1 VKNHEDSVV
10 SRGSLS
16 EIHKEIIEEMIS
28 ESLKKA
34 AKSMEQMLRIRVNPK
49 LIQYGEGYLKPLHEF
64 DDLGRFKV
72 NLMKVA
78 FKGEINGA
86 FYFVI
91 NSHEMDLINQVNLP
105 DDITY
110 SRSSEHKMMR
120 NDFMAEIENLIAN
133 MSIAALSEFLG
144 VEVTGEV
151 PIVRNMKGE
160 LVNAYL
166 ENENEQN
173 QTGFFV
179 RSTLNGVVVN
189 IAPHFLWMIDEN
201 FVRITKLNTVA

>member
-1 VKNHEDSVV
+1 
-10 SRGSLS
+10 
-16 EIHKEIIEEMIS
+16 
-28 ESLKKA
+28 
-34 AKSMEQMLRIRVNPK
+34 MEQMLKIRVEPD
-49 LIQYGEGYLKPLHEF
+49 LVQFGEGQLRNIRDF

-78 FKGEINGA
+78 FHGEINGA

-91 NSHEMDLINQVNLP
+91 NNHEMDLINSVCLP
-105 DDITY
+105 DNITS
-110 SRSSEHKMMR
+110 SRNSHTKMMKH
-120 NDFMAEIENLIAN
+120 DFMSEIENLIAN

-144 VEVTGEV
+144 VQVIGEV

-173 QTGFFV
+173 KTGFFV
-179 RSTLNGVVVN
+179 NSTLNGTMVN
-189 IAPHFLWMIDEN
+189 ITPHFLWMIDDN
-201 FVRITKLNTVA
+201 FIRITKLNTVS

>member
-1 VKNHEDSVV
+1 M
-10 SRGSLS
+10 SRGNLS
-16 EIHKEIIEEMIS
+16 ELHLEIIEEMIE

-34 AKSMEQMLRIRVNPK
+34 AQSMEQMLRIRVNPD
-49 LIQYGEGYLKPLHEF
+49 LIQFGEGELKPLHEF

-86 FYFVI
+86 FYFII
-91 NSHEMDLINQVNLP
+91 NSHEMDLINQVCLP
-105 DDITY
+105 EGMTH
-110 SRSSEHKMMR
+110 SRASHDKMMR
-120 NDFMAEIENLIAN
+120 HDFMAEIENLIAN
-133 MSIAALSEFLG
+133 MSMAALSDFLG

-173 QTGFFV
+173 QTAFFV
-179 RSTLNGVVVN
+179 KSTLDGIVVN
-189 IAPHFLWMIDEN
+189 IQPHFLWMIDDN

>member
-1 VKNHEDSVV
+1 M
-10 SRGSLS
+10 SRGNLS
-16 EIHKEIIEEMIS
+16 GIHLEIIEEMII
-28 ESLKKA
+28 ESLAKA
-34 AKSMEQMLRIRVNPK
+34 AQSMEQMLRIRVNPK
-49 LIQYGEGYLKPLHEF
+49 LIQFGEGILKPLHEF

-91 NSHEMDLINQVNLP
+91 NSHEMDLINQVCLP
-105 DDITY
+105 EDITH
-110 SRSSEHKMMR
+110 SRASHHKMMR
-120 NDFMAEIENLIAN
+120 NDFMSEIENLIAN

-144 VEVTGEV
+144 VEVIGEV

-160 LVNAYL
+160 LVNSYL

-173 QTGFFV
+173 KTGFFV
-179 RSTLNGVVVN
+179 KSTLNGAVVN
-189 IAPHFLWMIDEN
+189 ISPHFLWMIDEN

>member
-1 VKNHEDSVV
+1 M
-10 SRGSLS
+10 SRGNLS
-16 EIHKEIIEEMIS
+16 EVHLKIIEEMIS

-34 AKSMEQMLRIRVNPK
+34 AKSMEEMLKIRVNHE
-49 LIQYGEGYLKPLHEF
+49 LIQYGEGILKPLHEF

-78 FKGEINGA
+78 FNGEINGA

-91 NSHEMDLINQVNLP
+91 NSPEMDLINQVCLP
-105 DDITY
+105 EDAAR
-110 SRSSEHKMMR
+110 SRASHHKEMR
-120 NDFMAEIENLIAN
+120 NDFMSEIENLIAN

-144 VEVTGEV
+144 VEVFGEV
-151 PIVRNMKGE
+151 PIIRNMKGE
-160 LVNAYL
+160 LVNSYL

-173 QTGFFV
+173 ETAFFV
-179 RSTLNGVVVN
+179 KSTLNGKVVN

-201 FVRITKLNTVA
+201 FVRITKLNTVS

>member
-1 VKNHEDSVV
+1 M
-10 SRGSLS
+10 
-16 EIHKEIIEEMIS
+16 IIE
-28 ESLKKA
+28 SLRKA
-34 AKSMEQMLRIRVNPK
+34 AASMEQMLRIRVKPEI
-49 LIQYGEGYLKPLHEF
+49 IQFGEGMLKPLHEF

-78 FKGEINGA
+78 FRGEINGA

-91 NSHEMDLINQVNLP
+91 NSHEMDLINQVCLP
-105 DDITY
+105 DDIRH
-110 SRSSEHKMMR
+110 SRSSHHKLMR
-120 NDFMAEIENLIAN
+120 NDFMSEIENLIAN

-144 VEVTGEV
+144 VQVIGEV

-173 QTGFFV
+173 HTAFFLK
-179 RSTLNGVVVN
+179 STLNGAVVN

>member
-1 VKNHEDSVV
+1 
-10 SRGSLS
+10 
-16 EIHKEIIEEMIS
+16 MIT
-28 ESLKKA
+28 ESLNKA
-34 AKSMEQMLRIRVNPK
+34 ARSMEQMLRIRVKPN
-49 LIQYGEGYLKPLHEF
+49 LIQFGEGVLKPLHEF
-64 DDLGRFKV
+64 DELGRFKV

-105 DDITY
+105 GDVAH
-110 SRSSEHKMMR
+110 SRSSHHKMMR
-120 NDFMAEIENLIAN
+120 QDFMAEIENLIAN
-133 MSIAALSEFLG
+133 MSMAALSEFLG

-160 LVNAYL
+160 LINAYL

-173 QTGFFV
+173 QTAFFV
-179 RSTLNGVVVN
+179 KSTLNGVVVN

>member
-1 VKNHEDSVV
+1 M

-78 FKGEINGA
+78 FRGEINGA

-110 SRSSEHKMMR
+110 SRSSHHKMMR

-151 PIVRNMKGE
+151 PIIRNMKGE

-173 QTGFFV
+173 KTGFFV
-179 RSTLNGVVVN
+179 KSMLNGVVVN

>member
-1 VKNHEDSVV
+1 M
-10 SRGSLS
+10 SRGNLS
-16 EIHKEIIEEMIS
+16 EIHLEIIEEMIL
-28 ESLKKA
+28 ESLSKA
-34 AKSMEQMLRIRVNPK
+34 AESMGQMLKIRVSPE
-49 LIQYGEGYLKPLHEF
+49 LIQYGEGVLKPLHEF

-78 FKGEINGA
+78 FRGEINGA

-91 NSHEMDLINQVNLP
+91 NSHEMDLINQVCLP
-105 DDITY
+105 EDITH
-110 SRSSEHKMMR
+110 SRSSHHKLMR
-120 NDFMAEIENLIAN
+120 NDFMSEIENLIAN
-133 MSIAALSEFLG
+133 MSIAALSDFLG
-144 VEVTGEV
+144 VEVIGEV

-160 LVNAYL
+160 LVNSYL

-179 RSTLNGVVVN
+179 KSTLNGSVVN
-189 IAPHFLWMIDEN
+189 ISPHFLWMIDDN

>member
-1 VKNHEDSVV
+1 M
-10 SRGSLS
+10 SRGNLS
-16 EIHKEIIEEMIS
+16 EVHLEIIEEMIS
-28 ESLKKA
+28 ESIRKA
-34 AKSMEQMLRIRVNPK
+34 AQSMEQMLRIRVSPE
-49 LIQYGEGYLKPLHEF
+49 LIQFGEGQLKSIREF

-78 FKGEINGA
+78 FHGEINGA

-91 NSHEMDLINQVNLP
+91 NNHEMDLINSVCLP
-105 DDITY
+105 DDITG
-110 SRSSEHKMMR
+110 SRNSHTKMMKH
-120 NDFMAEIENLIAN
+120 DFMSEIENLIAN

-144 VEVTGEV
+144 VEVIGDV

-166 ENENEQN
+166 ENENEIN
-173 QTGFFV
+173 QTAFFV
-179 RSTLNGVVVN
+179 NSTLNGTVVN
-189 IAPHFLWMIDEN
+189 IAPHFLWMIDEH

>member
-1 VKNHEDSVV
+1 V
-10 SRGSLS
+10 SRGNLS
-16 EIHKEIIEEMIS
+16 SVHLTIIEEMITQ
-28 ESLKKA
+28 SLEKA
-34 AKSMEQMLRIRVNPK
+34 AQSMEQMLRIRVKPEI
-49 LIQYGEGYLKPLHEF
+49 IQFGEGELKPLHEF

-120 NDFMAEIENLIAN
+120 NDFMSEIENLIAN

-160 LVNAYL
+160 LVNSYL

-173 QTGFFV
+173 QTNFFV
-179 RSTLNGVVVN
+179 KSTLNGVVVN
-189 IAPHFLWMIDEN
+189 ISPHFLWMIDEN
-201 FVRITKLNTVA
+201 FVRITKLNTVS